1 MSLVK
6 ELLRSWLLYEV
17 RGEEIFGEQLPWVFE
32 SFGGR
37 EMVGVWLYRNILACA
52 SCIIFLEYGGYGPMA
67 DSVIPLLNC
76 FGFADCFF
84 CPNILLIYKSC
95 FSWFDVLLIVHFLT
109 YAKNI
114 EENMLHLQIIGG
126 IFCAFCMLK
135 TCLCCVPFIG
145 IFTLDKH
152 ALWFRE
158 WLLLNFIF

>member
-84 CPNILLIYKSC
+84 CPNILLIYKKLLQLIRC
-95 FSWFDVLLIVHFLT
+95 FAYSTFSYICKKYRRKYASLTDHWGYLLCFLH
-109 YAKNI
+109 A
-114 EENMLHLQIIGG
+114 ENMPVLCPLHRYLYFG
-126 IFCAFCMLK
+126 
-135 TCLCCVPFIG
+135 
-145 IFTLDKH
+145 
-152 ALWFRE
+152 
-158 WLLLNFIF
+158 